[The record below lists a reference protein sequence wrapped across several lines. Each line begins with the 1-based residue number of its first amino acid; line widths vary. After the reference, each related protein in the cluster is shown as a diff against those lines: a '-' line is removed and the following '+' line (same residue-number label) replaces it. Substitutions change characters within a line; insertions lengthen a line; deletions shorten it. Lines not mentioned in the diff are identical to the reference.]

1 MGMHTLILGA
11 GALGSILAAYLA
23 RAGERVTLVARGARA
38 DILERDGVSITGLE
52 TFSARVAIVRSIRE
66 VPEADLVVLA
76 TKTYDTASVLEG
88 AAFTRSPVAFSI
100 QNGLQKDD
108 DLARLFS
115 RAQVLGAAANFSG
128 EVLAD
133 GRALFSV
140 HDSIPIGELDGS
152 DSQRVRDIA
161 RMFQSAGIKVQASTD
176 IRSIEWTKL
185 AVYASVMAP
194 SVLCRAPTWKYASD
208 PDTAIVMARIVKE
221 IGEMA
226 GREGAELRDEG
237 MLPVGTIYRSSLQD
251 AAKAVQT
258 VGERFRVR
266 APDHKVSALQ
276 DLERGRR
283 LEHEATLGFVV
294 RQAAVL
300 ALDIPVVET
309 CFRQIA
315 MIDRSA
321 QADRASR

>member
-1 MGMHTLILGA
+1 MHTLILGA

-38 DILERDGVSITGLE
+38 DLLERDGVSITGLE
-52 TFSARVAIVRSIRE
+52 TFSARVPIVRSIRE
-66 VPEADLVVLA
+66 VPDADLAILA
-76 TKTYDTASVLEG
+76 TKTYDTASILDG
-88 AAFTRSPVAFSI
+88 ASFVRHPIAFSI

-108 DLARLFS
+108 DLAQVFS

-140 HDSIPIGELDGS
+140 HDSIPIGELDGT
-152 DSQRVRDIA
+152 DSQRVRDIEK
-161 RMFQSAGIKVQASTD
+161 MFQSAGIKVQASTE

-185 AVYASVMAP
+185 AIYASVMAP
-194 SVLCRAPTWKYASD
+194 SVLCRAPTWGYASD
-208 PDTAIVMARIVKE
+208 PDTAVVMAHIVKE

-226 GREGAELRDEG
+226 RREGAELRDEG
-237 MLPVGTIYRSSLQD
+237 MLPVASIFRSSLDD
-251 AAKAVQT
+251 AAKLVQA

-266 APDHKVSALQ
+266 APNHKVSALQ

-283 LEHEATLGFVV
+283 LEHEATLGFAV
-294 RQAAVL
+294 RRAVERGL
-300 ALDIPVVET
+300 AVPVIDT
-309 CFRQIA
+309 CYRQIA
-315 MIDRSA
+315 MIDRWGSA
-321 QADRASR
+321 QRAAR

>member
-38 DILERDGVSITGLE
+38 DLLERDGASIAGLE
-52 TFSARVAIVRSIRE
+52 TFAARMPIVRSTRE
-66 VPEADLVVLA
+66 APDADLVILA

-88 AAFTRSPVAFSI
+88 AAFTRPPVAFSI

-108 DLARLFS
+108 ELAQVFS
-115 RAQVLGAAANFSG
+115 PANVLGAVANFSG

-140 HDSIPIGELDGS
+140 HDSIPIGELDGTE
-152 DSQRVRDIA
+152 SQRVRDIA
-161 RMFQSAGIKVQASTD
+161 QMFQRAGIKVQATTD

-185 AVYASVMAP
+185 AIYSAVMAP
-194 SVLCRAPTWKYASD
+194 SVLCRTPTWKYASD
-208 PDTAIVMARIVKE
+208 PDAAIVMARIVKE

-226 GREGAELRDEG
+226 RRDGAELRDEG
-237 MLPVGTIYRSSLQD
+237 MLPVGTIFRSRLEE
-251 AAKAVQT
+251 AAGHVHV
-258 VGERFRVR
+258 VGERFRGR
-266 APDHKVSALQ
+266 APEHKVSALQ

-283 LEHEATLGFVV
+283 LEHEATLGFAV
-294 RQAAVL
+294 RRAAEL
-300 ALDIPVVET
+300 GLDIPVIET
-309 CFRQIA
+309 CYRQIA